1 MTPLVQFYLSRG
13 ILIKNITRF
22 VQYEGG
28 KALKP
33 FTEKVVSMRIA
44 ATNEHDEA
52 KANTAKLY
60 GNSGKFYYI
69 KCRSFI

>member
-1 MTPLVQFYLSRG
+1 M
-13 ILIKNITRF
+13 
-22 VQYEGG
+22 QYEGG

-44 ATNEHDEA
+44 ATNESDEA

-69 KCRSFI
+69 KCR